1 MFAKCFL
8 SLAVLLTPFTYA
20 IWGEAE
26 GEHSVQ
32 YLARELHE
40 DTGVLRRGLCLLPQ
54 EHGLVRPDRGDKQ
67 LDELDEEAAPV
78 MPKECRLAL
87 VTQIANYGEEIPFLP
102 VKEKEL
108 VLQTPHFTDNVT
120 YNLQSESMSV
130 AQTVTDSPVEY
141 LSAAEK
147 YARTVPAE
155 MCDFVRL
162 AAALEPV
169 LISADLLHVYIDGQY
184 RYTVLGLPAG
194 PAAENLCPW
203 SGLSRLS
210 GVGGVSRRD
219 TKGRGMMWI
228 GCSKASFA
236 PIFALKKARIRRMGV
251 TKALRRSRMGH
262 ALYSLYTLSRGRSE
276 RSCCRPAA

>member
-20 IWGEAE
+20 IWGVAE
-26 GEHSVQ
+26 GEHTVQ

-54 EHGLVRPDRGDKQ
+54 KHGLVKLDWSDKVS
-67 LDELDEEAAPV
+67 DEFDEDAAPV
-78 MPKECRLAL
+78 VPKDCRLAL
-87 VTQIANYGEEIPFLP
+87 VTQIANYGEEIPFLL

-108 VLQTPHFTDNVT
+108 VLHTPHFTDNVT
-120 YNLQSESMSV
+120 YNLQSESMTV
-130 AQTVTDSPVEY
+130 AQTVTDSLVEY

-162 AAALEPV
+162 AAALEPA

-184 RYTVLGLPAG
+184 RYTVLDLPAE
-194 PAAENLCPW
+194 PAAENLPMERPVDSFRRWWAELVKYKGARDDVDWLFESVICPHFCPQK
-203 SGLSRLS
+203 SENTQNG
-210 GVGGVSRRD
+210 RD
-219 TKGRGMMWI
+219 KG
-228 GCSKASFA
+228 
-236 PIFALKKARIRRMGV
+236 
-251 TKALRRSRMGH
+251 
-262 ALYSLYTLSRGRSE
+262 SE
-276 RSCCRPAA
+276 IE

>member
-20 IWGEAE
+20 IWGVAE
-26 GEHSVQ
+26 DEHSVQ

-54 EHGLVRPDRGDKQ
+54 KHGLVKLDRGDKE
-67 LDELDEEAAPV
+67 LDEFDEEAAPV
-78 MPKECRLAL
+78 VPKDCRLAL
-87 VTQIANYGEEIPFLP
+87 VTQIANYGEEIPFLL

-108 VLQTPHFTDNVT
+108 VLLTPHFTDNVT
-120 YNLQSESMSV
+120 YNLQSESMTV
-130 AQTVTDSPVEY
+130 AQTVTDSLVEY

-162 AAALEPV
+162 AAALEPA

-184 RYTVLGLPAG
+184 RYTVLGLPAE
-194 PAAENLCPW
+194 PAAENLPMERPVDSFRRWWAELVKYKGARDDVDWLFESVICPHFCPQK
-203 SGLSRLS
+203 SENTQNG
-210 GVGGVSRRD
+210 RD
-219 TKGRGMMWI
+219 KG
-228 GCSKASFA
+228 
-236 PIFALKKARIRRMGV
+236 
-251 TKALRRSRMGH
+251 
-262 ALYSLYTLSRGRSE
+262 SE
-276 RSCCRPAA
+276 IE